1 MVSRTTRKA
10 SAGAYLLHYS
20 CSRYDCRLS
29 LWACSSSSY
38 LARYTPF
45 TNPYT
50 SQTTTYT
57 CHEPAAHRRT
67 CAAAVGALCYQQP
80 YTSHEPTLLSR
91 TPTPFMDLS
100 HLAPAQRQLGPK
112 GCGDRVVDRAW
123 RIFLQGFVT
132 GAGVC
137 ERCGESTKIF

>member
-1 MVSRTTRKA
+1 MSRTTRKA
-10 SAGAYLLHYS
+10 SAGAYFLHYS

-50 SQTTTYT
+50 SQTTPYT

-67 CAAAVGALCYQQP
+67 CCSCSWGPMLSAAL
-80 YTSHEPTLLSR
+80 HLSR
-91 TPTPFMDLS
+91 THTPFTNPYTF
-100 HLAPAQRQLGPK
+100 HGPLAPAQRQLGPK

-137 ERCGESTKIF
+137 ERCGDRVVDRA